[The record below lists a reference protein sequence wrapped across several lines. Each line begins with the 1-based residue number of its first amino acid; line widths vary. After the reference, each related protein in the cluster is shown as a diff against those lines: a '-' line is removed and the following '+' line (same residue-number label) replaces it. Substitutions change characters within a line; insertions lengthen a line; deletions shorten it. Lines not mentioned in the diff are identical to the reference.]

1 MRRNLAIFSLFWL
14 WCLPLFGLPYSNLL
28 GEVSPHRLNLTRAYM
43 KDHYGIDS
51 YLLTNPQM
59 IVIHY
64 TVTPDL
70 PSTLKIF
77 LPDELPAGSRP
88 ELSPYGRVNIGVHF
102 FVDKDGGIY
111 AFLPLWMAG
120 RHTIGFN
127 HTAIGIENIAKNSR
141 YLTEAQLEA
150 NAKLVK
156 ELVDTFPSIQYLI
169 GHHEYMNTNLPHFSL
184 YKENYPH
191 YRTEKFDP
199 GPRFMRRLREILKK
213 RYNLHLLD

>member
-1 MRRNLAIFSLFWL
+1 MHHKPIILFFFWL
-14 WCLPLFGLPYSNLL
+14 WMTPLLGLQYTNLL
-28 GEVSPHRLNLTRAYM
+28 GEVSDYRLILTREYM

-70 PSTLKIF
+70 LSTLKIL
-77 LPDELPAGSRP
+77 LPNELPARSRP
-88 ELSPYGRVNIGVHF
+88 ELALYGRVNIGVHF
-102 FVDKDGGIY
+102 LVDKDGSIY

-127 HTAIGIENIAKNSR
+127 HTAIGIENIARNSQD
-141 YLTEAQLEA
+141 LTEAQLEA

-156 ELVDTFPSIQYLI
+156 ELVETFPSLQYLI
-169 GHHEYMNTNLPHFSL
+169 GHHEYMKTNLAHFSL

-199 GPRFMRRLREILKK
+199 GPHFMRRLRKILKE
-213 RYNLHLLD
+213 RYNIHLLD